1 MPAQRVTSMLLV
13 SDVPATVA
21 HYEQQGFRAF
31 PTEEPECVG
40 LIAEATHTG
49 IIVLGQDF
57 AARTM
62 PAPAVAELRKGAGLH
77 IWVDALA
84 GITSNGTVLGE
95 VETDYGTRERYV
107 REEGG
112 VVAYA
117 EQLA

>member
-1 MPAQRVTSMLLV
+1 
-13 SDVPATVA
+13 
-21 HYEQQGFRAF
+21 
-31 PTEEPECVG
+31 
-40 LIAEATHTG
+40 
-49 IIVLGQDF
+49 
-57 AARTM
+57 M
-62 PAPAVAELRKGAGLH
+62 PAPAVAELRKGAGLY

-84 GITSNGTVLGE
+84 GIASNGTVLGE